1 VNDVRDGH
9 GRLDTC
15 DGSIIVGNFG
25 HSQQF
30 ADSRGNMTEFR
41 NPYRE
46 GHPHGQVEMTF
57 GDGGF
62 FRGSMVNGRI
72 NGYGEYQS
80 GFNEIKV
87 GIFKNGVLH
96 GHKSMHIN
104 LSGETFTGL

>member
-25 HSQQF
+25 HSQVF
-30 ADSRGNMTEFR
+30 AESGGIMPVFR
-41 NPYRE
+41 NPYRD
-46 GHPHGQVEMTF
+46 GPPLGLGEMTL
-57 GDGGF
+57 GVGGF